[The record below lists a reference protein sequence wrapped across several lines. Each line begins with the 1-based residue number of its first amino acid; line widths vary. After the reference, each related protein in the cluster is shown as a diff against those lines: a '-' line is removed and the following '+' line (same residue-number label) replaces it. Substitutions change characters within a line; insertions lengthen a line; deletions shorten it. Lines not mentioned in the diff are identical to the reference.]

1 LLTSSTH
8 DGIYMAGSSLLMLI
22 DDIATLLDDIAVLS
36 KVAVQKTAGV
46 LGDDLA
52 LNAQQ
57 VHGLDAS
64 RELPVV
70 WAVAKGSLVNKAILV
85 PAALTL
91 NALAPWSVTPL
102 LIFGGVY
109 LCFEGIEKIAHKYL
123 HRDDN
128 KAHDEALVAALVDE
142 QVDMVAFEKDRIRGA
157 IRTDFIL
164 SAEIIVI
171 TLGLVASSPFMTE
184 LLVLVSISLIMTV
197 GVYGLVGG
205 IVKLDDVGLVL
216 AKSVGASF
224 FSRWKR
230 GLGRLMVSGAPKLLR
245 LLSVLG
251 TIAMFTVGGGII
263 VHGIK
268 PLGDALH
275 HFAEH
280 VAELTHF
287 GWVMELTVST
297 LVNIA
302 IGLASG
308 VLALAV
314 VEGTKRVFGRKD

>member
-1 LLTSSTH
+1 
-8 DGIYMAGSSLLMLI
+8 MAGSSLLMLI
-22 DDIATLLDDIAVLS
+22 DDIATLLDDIAILS

-91 NALAPWSVTPL
+91 NFLAPWAVIPL
-102 LIFGGVY
+102 LIMGGVY
-109 LCFEGIEKIAHKYL
+109 LCFEGVEKILHKYL
-123 HRDDN
+123 HGDD
-128 KAHDEALVAALVDE
+128 KEHDEAMLAALVDE
-142 QVDMVAFEKDRIRGA
+142 EVDMVAFEKDRIRGA
-157 IRTDFIL
+157 IRTDFVL

-171 TLGLVASSPFMTE
+171 TLGLVAKSLPLTQVA
-184 LLVLVSISLIMTV
+184 VLVSISLIMTV

-205 IVKLDDVGLVL
+205 IVKLDDMGLAL
-216 AKSVGASF
+216 AKMSGAGWL
-224 FSRWKR
+224 SRWRR
-230 GLGRLMVSGAPKLLR
+230 GVGRLMVKGAPQLLK

-263 VHGIK
+263 VHGIA

-275 HFAEH
+275 HFAER
-280 VAELTHF
+280 AGELTHLGGAVTF
-287 GWVMELTVST
+287 GVGT
-297 LVNIA
+297 LANIA
-302 IGLASG
+302 VGLLSG
-308 VLALAV
+308 AAALAL
-314 VEGTKRVFGRKD
+314 VEWVKKAIVRKH

>member
-1 LLTSSTH
+1 
-8 DGIYMAGSSLLMLI
+8 MAGTSLLMLI

-85 PAALTL
+85 PAALIL
-91 NALAPWSVTPL
+91 NALAPWLVTPL

-109 LCFEGIEKIAHKYL
+109 LCFEGVEKILHKFL
-123 HRDDN
+123 HGDD
-128 KAHDEALVAALVDE
+128 KAHDDAMVAALADE
-142 QVDMVAFEKDRIRGA
+142 KVDMVAFEKDRIRGA
-157 IRTDFIL
+157 IRTDFVL

-171 TLGLVASSPFMTE
+171 TLGLVKDSPFLTE
-184 LLVLVSISLIMTV
+184 MAVLVSISLIMTV
-197 GVYGLVGG
+197 GVYGLVGA
-205 IVKLDDVGLVL
+205 IVKLDDMGLAL
-216 AKSVGASF
+216 AKSSGESSF
-224 FSRWKR
+224 GRWR
-230 GLGRLMVSGAPKLLR
+230 QWVGRLMVTAAPKLLK

-263 VHGIK
+263 VHGIH
-268 PLGDALH
+268 PLSEALH

-280 VAELTHF
+280 VAEFTHL
-287 GWVMELTVST
+287 GGVMEFAVST

-302 IGLASG
+302 VGLASG
-308 VLALAV
+308 AAALAL
-314 VEGTKRVFGRKD
+314 VEGVKRVTGRAPH

>member
-1 LLTSSTH
+1 
-8 DGIYMAGSSLLMLI
+8 MAGTSLLMLI

-91 NALAPWSVTPL
+91 NALAPKAVIPL

-109 LCFEGIEKIAHKYL
+109 LCFEGVEKLAHKYL
-123 HRDDN
+123 HSEDE
-128 KAHDEALVAALVDE
+128 KAHDDALVTALVDE
-142 QVDMVAFEKDRIRGA
+142 KVDMVAFEKDRVRGA

-171 TLGLVASSPFMTE
+171 TLGLVADSPFWTE
-184 LLVLVSISLIMTV
+184 LAVLVSISLIMTV

-205 IVKLDDVGLVL
+205 IVKLDDMGLAL
-216 AKSVGASF
+216 LKSDSPSVFG
-224 FSRWKR
+224 RWKR
-230 GLGRLMVSGAPKLLR
+230 GLGRLMVAGAPKLLK

-263 VHGIK
+263 VHGIT

-280 VAELTHF
+280 VAELTHL
-287 GWVMELTVST
+287 GRVMEFSVST

-308 VLALAV
+308 GVALAI
-314 VEGTKRVFGRKD
+314 VEGVKRVSGRKH

>member
-1 LLTSSTH
+1 
-8 DGIYMAGSSLLMLI
+8 MAGSSLLMLI

-85 PAALTL
+85 PAALGL
-91 NALAPWSVTPL
+91 NALAPWAVTPL
-102 LIFGGVY
+102 LIAGGVY
-109 LCFEGIEKIAHKYL
+109 LCFEGVEKISHKFL
-123 HRDDN
+123 HGDED
-128 KAHDEALVAALVDE
+128 KAHEDAMVAALGDE
-142 QVDMVAFEKDRIRGA
+142 NVDMVAFEKDRVRGA
-157 IRTDFIL
+157 IRTDFVL

-171 TLGLVASSPFMTE
+171 TLGLVKLSPFMTQ
-184 LLVLVSISLIMTV
+184 LAVLVSISLIMTV

-205 IVKLDDVGLVL
+205 IVKLDDMGLALV
-216 AKSVGASF
+216 KSGGAGF
-224 FSRWKR
+224 FGHWKR
-230 GLGRLMVSGAPKLLR
+230 RLGRLMVNGAPKLLK

-268 PLGDALH
+268 PLGDRLH

-280 VAELTHF
+280 VAELTHL
-287 GWVMELTVST
+287 GDVMAFSVST
-297 LVNIA
+297 LMNIA

-308 VLALAV
+308 AVALAV
-314 VEGTKRVFGRKD
+314 VEGVKRGLGGKH